1 MANGLI
7 YQTGNIKDFERCVD
21 ILIDSENLRTQLGK
35 SAKKTM
41 NELWSPHVAAQR
53 FVQVAKNLLTA
64 GYFSPYESGPLSIAP
79 IIKNNWYRHDSI

>member
-1 MANGLI
+1 
-7 YQTGNIKDFERCVD
+7 
-21 ILIDSENLRTQLGK
+21 
-35 SAKKTM
+35 M